1 MSSVGPRLSRSFG
14 GKPKKDP
21 IFIKIQRKE
30 EGERKNEKVYTK
42 ERAQEAMREE
52 NREKEARDK
61 DRKRER
67 KRVKEPDAGV
77 LQESGIF

>member
-1 MSSVGPRLSRSFG
+1 
-14 GKPKKDP
+14 
-21 IFIKIQRKE
+21 
-30 EGERKNEKVYTK
+30 
-42 ERAQEAMREE
+42 MREE